1 MSLPLALGPARPVP
15 LSAINPVAQLSAI
28 AVVTVVLLVSADLVT
43 PAVVL
48 AAEVALL
55 PAAGLT
61 APGEVFRRTWPIL
74 LSAAGVAWVN
84 VAFGA
89 LDGAEAWLAGATWG
103 LRVVALALP
112 GVLLVA
118 STDPVRLADALTTH
132 WRVPERFA
140 YGALAALRL
149 VPLLAT
155 EWETI
160 RLARRARG
168 VDAGFSPVAQAR
180 LFGGTAFAL
189 LGDPARH
196 PPGHGDGRPRLRLG
210 DPAHQRPR
218 LDPAPAGRRLRDR
231 RRRGLR
237 HRGRRQRADRGLV
250 AALPRLTGSDRR
262 RALRSGPWRRRG
274 PRPGTSRCCVA
285 STWARR
291 GRWTCRG

>member
-168 VDAGFSPVAQAR
+168 VDAGFNPVAQAR

-189 LGDPARH
+189 LVGAI
-196 PPGHGDGRPRLRLG
+196 
-210 DPAHQRPR
+210 
-218 LDPAPAGRRLRDR
+218 
-231 RRRGLR
+231 RRGTRLATAMDAR
-237 HRGRRQRADRGLV
+237 GFDSGIARTNARGSTLHRRDAAFVTGAVVICATAV
-250 AALPRLTGSDRR
+250 AVSVLTGAWSPIF
-262 RALRSGPWRRRG
+262 LG
-274 PRPGTSRCCVA
+274 
-285 STWARR
+285 
-291 GRWTCRG
+291 